1 MDGSDRASETTVDLR
16 SDTLTRP
23 TDSMREAMARAEV
36 GDDVYGEDPTVNALE
51 ALAAERLGKAAALFV
66 PSGTMGNLISV
77 LAQCG
82 RGDEMILGADAHIF
96 YYEQGGAA
104 GFGGVQPRTLANR
117 ADGTLDLAE
126 VEAAI
131 RADNDHYP
139 VTRLIALENTHNRCG
154 GRVLGVDYMDAA
166 AALAH
171 ARGLRLHVDGARI
184 WNAAVALGVS
194 PARLLAGADS
204 VSACLSKGLS
214 APVGSVV
221 AGDRDFIRRARR
233 LRKALGGGMR
243 QAGVIAAAG
252 IVALEEMV
260 ERLAEDHANAR
271 LLANGLAALDGVRI
285 DPTAVQTNLVYFELA
300 RPGPDAGDFCAAL
313 ERRGVR
319 MGATSAT
326 GVRAVIHRHVHAAA
340 VDRTLAAVAET
351 LRAAAA

>member
-1 MDGSDRASETTVDLR
+1 MTNPPDFTIDLR
-16 SDTLTRP
+16 SDTLTQP
-23 TDSMREAMARAEV
+23 TEAMREAMARAEV

-51 ALAAERLGKAAALFV
+51 TLAAERLGKAAALFV
-66 PSGTMGNLISV
+66 PSGTLGNLISV
-77 LAQCG
+77 LVHCG

-104 GFGGVQPRTLANR
+104 AFGGVQPRTLPNEV
-117 ADGTLDLAE
+117 DGTLDLAH

-131 RADNDHYP
+131 REDNDHYP
-139 VTRLIALENTHNRCG
+139 VTRLLALENTHNRCG
-154 GRVLGVDYMDAA
+154 GRVLGMDYMDAA
-166 AALAH
+166 AELAH

-221 AGDRDFIRRARR
+221 AGDADFVRRARR

-260 ERLAEDHANAR
+260 ERLADDHANAR
-271 LLANGLAALDGVRI
+271 RLAEGLAALDGVRI
-285 DPTAVQTNLVYFELA
+285 ASSTVQTNLVYFDLT
-300 RPGPDAGDFCAAL
+300 RPSPDAADFCAAL
-313 ERRGVR
+313 ERQGVR

-326 GVRAVIHRHVHAAA
+326 SVRAVIHRHVSAAD
-340 VDRTLAAVAET
+340 VERVLAIVAEA